1 MTESR
6 TLSSVIVN
14 NSSQIVHCKH
24 FFYICSSFIVLFFM
38 SGVWD
43 KIEWTHLDFVRRFPF
58 AVALC
63 LVSALVWLFSEAVNL
78 HSN

>member
-1 MTESR
+1 
-6 TLSSVIVN
+6 
-14 NSSQIVHCKH
+14 
-24 FFYICSSFIVLFFM
+24 M
-38 SGVWD
+38 SGIWD

-63 LVSALVWLFSEAVNL
+63 LVSAVVWLFSEAVNL